1 MANIG
6 FTITTAELP
15 EAQDF
20 SPVPAGRYTAMIVNS
35 SLKPTNKTKEIIP
48 QGMTYDA
55 YLKTNPKASGF
66 LALEIDLLDGAG
78 AGRKVFHNLNLI
90 NDSERTVEIAMGQL
104 KQLLGALGMPTWSGE
119 SNLLHNKR
127 FSVNLAVE
135 VGDDYVKDC
144 KTVAGKPQNVI
155 KKFLAAGTAA
165 ATSPVASG
173 GSSPATPAWKRQAE
187 A

>member
-6 FTITTAELP
+6 FTVTTAELP
-15 EAQDF
+15 DARDF

-78 AGRKVFHNLNLI
+78 AGRKVFHKLNLI

-119 SNLLHNKR
+119 SNLLHNNPMPLPWIR
-127 FSVNLAVE
+127 FDVSLERSNQKSRYE
-135 VGDDYVKDC
+135 
-144 KTVAGKPQNVI
+144 
-155 KKFLAAGTAA
+155 
-165 ATSPVASG
+165 SPTQHLSLTRL
-173 GSSPATPAWKRQAE
+173 P
-187 A
+187 